1 MLSGVMIKTGVY
13 GLLRYFLWLLPPG
26 VIKGAKPFP
35 LSAWGWILTLLGTAT
50 LTIGTAQALRQTQT
64 KRLLAYSSIGQ
75 VGYMLLGLGTCV
87 LLLPTPLA
95 GVAALA
101 LYGCLF
107 HLLNHGVFKSL
118 LFLNAGT
125 LLTTTGTQDL
135 NRLGGLLRPMP
146 WTALCAL
153 VGVISIVGAPLT
165 SGFASKW
172 GLYSAAIHG
181 GSQSWLQPVCA
192 LLAIF
197 TSGLTLSRTSA
208 LVKEKLAVS
217 SSLEPGPLQLAP
229 KLWLAAWC
237 IVLGLMPYLGFRA
250 IELGLHQ
257 SRQGLGIILADTT
270 PLGGSL
276 TGGMMAGDAQ
286 AVWTPLALAGTL
298 ALMLLL
304 ARGLGKLGQA
314 ARRQAAP
321 WLCGYSVSHE
331 ANRYQ
336 ARHFFQPLERWLRPA
351 ENRSTPDSSAAPK
364 NT

>member
-1 MLSGVMIKTGVY
+1 
-13 GLLRYFLWLLPPG
+13 
-26 VIKGAKPFP
+26 
-35 LSAWGWILTLLGTAT
+35 
-50 LTIGTAQALRQTQT
+50 
-64 KRLLAYSSIGQ
+64 
-75 VGYMLLGLGTCV
+75 MLLGLGTCV

-181 GSQSWLQPVCA
+181 GSQSWLLPVCA

-197 TSGLTLSRTSA
+197 TSGLTLAVFIRFYGAAFLSRTSA

-321 WLCGYSVSHE
+321 ISF
-331 ANRYQ
+331 NRWS
-336 ARHFFQPLERWLRPA
+336 AGCVRRKIVPLPTLLQRPK
-351 ENRSTPDSSAAPK
+351 TPDWHGFTRHSSPVETALRRRPSARQCGRVRPLVCVRDARSAPGRLPIHLS
-364 NT
+364 